1 MSHWTSF
8 WSKSWLDRGNS
19 LAALYYRVKGIFL
32 YRWIFRS
39 FGAGSTIARPMLIS
53 HPQFISIGERV
64 TIRPGVRLEALQSAP
79 DRVPDLR
86 IGSGANIEQNV
97 HIVCHCSIHI
107 GDNVSITGQCAIVDV
122 THPYEDVA
130 NPVKI
135 GARILDENSFVEIG
149 DGAFLG
155 IGTVVLPNVRIG
167 RGSVTAARSV
177 VTSDIP
183 DYSVAAGAPARVIR
197 TYDPATKSW
206 LRVR

>member
-1 MSHWTSF
+1 MSRWVSF
-8 WSKSWLDRGNS
+8 WRKSSLDRCNS
-19 LAALYYRVKGIFL
+19 LAALYCRAKGLLL
-32 YRWIFRS
+32 YRWVFQS
-39 FGAGSTIARPMLIS
+39 FGSGSTIAKPMLIS
-53 HPQFISIGERV
+53 NPQFISIGAHV
-64 TIRPGVRLEALQSAP
+64 SIRPGVRLEAVRSAP
-79 DRVPDLR
+79 HRVPELR

-97 HIVCHCSIHI
+97 HIVCHCRIHI
-107 GDNVSITGQCAIVDV
+107 GENVSITGQCAIVDV
-122 THPYEDVA
+122 THPYEDIA

-135 GARILDENSFVEIG
+135 GARILDEDSFVEIG

-183 DYSVAAGAPARVIR
+183 DYSVAAGAPAKVIR
-197 TYDPATKSW
+197 TYDPTTESW